1 MIRLFTALCKK
12 MLENLSDESIFQETA
27 DVKDYYDG
35 KCPFCGANGKLS
47 PYGAYTRGLVSHGKG
62 KTTQTRVD
70 INRFICDS
78 CGATHGLLPDI
89 LVPYS
94 PYTLRF
100 KLNVLIAY
108 FERETTVV
116 KICEHFGIAVSTL
129 YEWKKC
135 LLLHKQLLL
144 GVIIDMK
151 KPALA
156 FLYELLN
163 SHRLS
168 DILLGFFRK
177 YAWSFLQV
185 RSKSAT
191 YSNTP

>member
-12 MLENLSDESIFQETA
+12 ILENLSDESIFQEAT
-27 DVKDYYDG
+27 DDKSYYDG
-35 KCPFCGANGKLS
+35 KCPCCGANGKLS
-47 PYGAYTRGLVSHGKG
+47 PYGCYTRGFVSHDKG
-62 KTTQTRVD
+62 ETTQTRVY
-70 INRFICDS
+70 INRIICDS
-78 CGATHGLLPDI
+78 CAATHALLPDI

-116 KICEHFGIAVSTL
+116 KICEYFGIAVSTL

-156 FLYELLN
+156 FLYGLLG
-163 SHRLS
+163 SHCLS
-168 DILLGFFRK
+168 DILQGFFHK
-177 YAWSFLQV
+177 HAWSFLQV
-185 RSKSAT
+185 RSKLAT
-191 YSNTP
+191 YSNAP